1 MAASRR
7 KKLLIALGLIAV
19 LGAVL
24 GISVT
29 RGRTD
34 VPTVQ
39 VEKVTR
45 RPLLE
50 SKVTANGEIRPRNF
64 VNMTSEVPGRVLEIY
79 VKEGDWVKA
88 GTPLL
93 KIDPTQISSEAESSQ
108 ANLQAARAEV
118 QNAQVQVDAA
128 RNNVLNVQASLAA
141 ARYELE
147 RMKADLAFA
156 EEEFQRREQLLE
168 QGVISRA
175 EYDRAR
181 ASYRGAKALVEA
193 QQQRIQQ
200 LEAQLRDAQ
209 IRVRQAQ
216 AQLRSAQ
223 ARVAQIQANYRSA
236 LDRLAK
242 TVQKAPIDGVIA
254 NLPVRV
260 GQYVLASFSTTPLL
274 TIADMSEINV
284 EVQVDE
290 TDIAQ
295 VRVGQKARIR
305 VDALGDQMLEGVV
318 SEVGRA
324 ALIRGGGGQALPDLM
339 PAGQEAKDFKVVIK
353 LINLTPEVRDRLR
366 PGMSATATITTDM
379 RENVIAIPP
388 AALVERDP
396 EEVGQSASADGQKKR
411 LQGVFVVEGNRAVFR
426 PVEVGISGEME
437 VEIVSGLEEGTE
449 VIVGPYREL
458 RTLKPGAIVKK
469 EYVRGQ

>member
-1 MAASRR
+1 MASSR
-7 KKLLIALGLIAV
+7 KKKLMIALILLV
-19 LGAVL
+19 TLGAVV

-34 VPTVQ
+34 AVVVQ
-39 VEKVTR
+39 VERVTR

-50 SKVTANGEIRPRNF
+50 SKVTANGEVRPRNF
-64 VNMTSEVPGRVLEIY
+64 VNMTSEVPGRVIEIY

-141 ARYELE
+141 AKYELE
-147 RMKADLAFA
+147 RAKADLTFA
-156 EEEFQRREQLLE
+156 EEEFRRREQLLE

-181 ASYRGAKALVEA
+181 ASYRGAQALVEA
-193 QQQRIQQ
+193 QQQRVQQ

-223 ARVAQIQANYRSA
+223 ARVAQIQANYKSA

-242 TVQKAPIDGVIA
+242 TIQKAPIDGVVA

-290 TDIAQ
+290 TDIAR

-305 VDALGDQMLEGVV
+305 VDALGDQELEGVV

-324 ALIRGGGGQALPDLM
+324 ALVRGGQALPDLT
-339 PAGQEAKDFKVVIK
+339 PTGQEAKDFKVVIK
-353 LINLTPEVRDRLR
+353 LINLTPEAHDRLR

-379 RENVIAIPP
+379 RENVIAVPA
-388 AALVERDP
+388 AALVERDA
-396 EEVGQSASADGQKKR
+396 EEVGEPIASANGQKKR
-411 LQGVFVVEGNRAVFR
+411 LQGVFIVQDGRAIFR
-426 PVEVGISGEME
+426 PVETGISGEME
-437 VEIVSGLEEGTE
+437 IEIVSGLEEGME

-458 RTLKPGAIVKK
+458 RTLKHNAIVKK
-469 EYVRGQ
+469 EYVQSR

>member
-1 MAASRR
+1 MASSRK
-7 KKLLIALGLIAV
+7 KKLLIALILIV
-19 LGAVL
+19 TLGAVV

-34 VPTVQ
+34 VPVVQ

-45 RPLLE
+45 RPVLE
-50 SKVTANGEIRPRNF
+50 SKVTANGEVRPRNF
-64 VNMTSEVPGRVLEIY
+64 VNMTSEVPGRVIEIY

-141 ARYELE
+141 AKYELE
-147 RMKADLAFA
+147 RAKADLTFA
-156 EEEFQRREQLLE
+156 EEEFRRREQLLE

-181 ASYRGAKALVEA
+181 ASYRGAQALVEA
-193 QQQRIQQ
+193 QQQRVQQ

-216 AQLRSAQ
+216 AQLQSAR

-254 NLPVRV
+254 NLPVRI

-290 TDIAQ
+290 TDIAR
-295 VRVGQKARIR
+295 VRAGQKARIR
-305 VDALGDQMLEGVV
+305 VDALGDQELEGEV

-324 ALIRGGGGQALPDLM
+324 ALVRGGQALPELT
-339 PAGQEAKDFKVVIK
+339 PSGQEAKDFKVVIK
-353 LINLTPEVRDRLR
+353 LINLTPDIRDRLR

-379 RENVIAIPP
+379 RENVIAVPA
-388 AALVERDP
+388 AALVERDA
-396 EEVGQSASADGQKKR
+396 EEVGSQAVSADGQKKR
-411 LQGVFVVEGNRAVFR
+411 LQGVFIVQDHRAVFR
-426 PVEVGISGEME
+426 PVETGISGEME
-437 VEIVSGLEEGTE
+437 IEIVSGLEEGME

-458 RTLKPGAIVKK
+458 RTLKNNAIVKK
-469 EYVRGQ
+469 EYVQNR

>member
-1 MAASRR
+1 MASSRKR
-7 KKLLIALGLIAV
+7 KLGIALILV
-19 LGAVL
+19 VTLGAVV

-34 VPTVQ
+34 AIVVQ

-50 SKVTANGEIRPRNF
+50 SKVTANGEVRPRNF
-64 VNMTSEVPGRVLEIY
+64 VNMTSEVPGRVIEIY

-141 ARYELE
+141 AKYELE
-147 RMKADLAFA
+147 RAKADLTFA
-156 EEEFQRREQLLE
+156 EEEFRRREQLLE

-181 ASYRGAKALVEA
+181 ASYRGAQALVEA

-200 LEAQLRDAQ
+200 LEAQLRDAR

-216 AQLRSAQ
+216 AQLQSAQ
-223 ARVAQIQANYRSA
+223 ARVAQIQANYKSA

-242 TVQKAPIDGVIA
+242 TVQKAPIDGIIA

-290 TDIAQ
+290 TDIAR
-295 VRVGQKARIR
+295 VRTGQKARIR
-305 VDALGDQMLEGVV
+305 VDALGDQELEGVV

-324 ALIRGGGGQALPDLM
+324 ALIRGGQALPDLT
-339 PAGQEAKDFKVVIK
+339 PSGQEAKDFKVVIK
-353 LINLTPEVRDRLR
+353 LINVTPEVRDRLR
-366 PGMSATATITTDM
+366 PGMSATATITTDT
-379 RENVIAIPP
+379 RENVIAVPP
-388 AALVERDP
+388 AALVERDA
-396 EEVGQSASADGQKKR
+396 EEVGETAASVSGQKKR
-411 LQGVFVVEGNRAVFR
+411 IPGVFIVQDNRAVFR
-426 PVEVGISGEME
+426 PVETGIPGEME
-437 VEIVSGLEEGTE
+437 IEIVSGLEEGME

-458 RTLKPGAIVKK
+458 RTLKPNTLVKK
-469 EYVRGQ
+469 EYVSIR

>member
-1 MAASRR
+1 MASSRK
-7 KKLLIALGLIAV
+7 KKLLIALILIMT
-19 LGAVL
+19 LGAIV

-34 VPTVQ
+34 VPVVQ

-50 SKVTANGEIRPRNF
+50 SKVTANGEVRPRNF
-64 VNMTSEVPGRVLEIY
+64 VNMTSEVPGRVIEIY

-141 ARYELE
+141 AKYELE
-147 RMKADLAFA
+147 RAKADLSFA
-156 EEEFQRREQLLE
+156 EEEFRRREQLLE

-181 ASYRGAKALVEA
+181 ASYRGAQALVEA
-193 QQQRIQQ
+193 QQQRVQQ

-216 AQLRSAQ
+216 AQLQSAR
-223 ARVAQIQANYRSA
+223 ARVAQIQANYKSA

-254 NLPVRV
+254 NLPVRI

-290 TDIAQ
+290 TDITR
-295 VRVGQKARIR
+295 VRVGQRARIR
-305 VDALGDQMLEGVV
+305 VDALGDQALGGVV

-324 ALIRGGGGQALPDLM
+324 ALIRGGQALPELT
-339 PAGQEAKDFKVVIK
+339 PSGQEAKDFKVVIR
-353 LINLTPEVRDRLR
+353 LVDLTPEVRDRLR
-366 PGMSATATITTDM
+366 PGMSATATITTDT
-379 RENVIAIPP
+379 RENVIAVPP
-388 AALVERDP
+388 AAIVERDA
-396 EEVGQSASADGQKKR
+396 EEVGSPTASANGQKKR
-411 LQGVFVVEGNRAVFR
+411 LQGVFIIQDNRAIFR
-426 PVEVGISGEME
+426 PVETGISGEME
-437 VEIVSGLEEGTE
+437 IEIVSGLEEGME

-458 RTLKPGAIVKK
+458 RLLKHNALVKK
-469 EYVRGQ
+469 EYVQGQ

>member
-1 MAASRR
+1 MASSRKR
-7 KKLLIALGLIAV
+7 KLIIALILIV
-19 LGAVL
+19 TLGAVV

-34 VPTVQ
+34 AVVVQ

-50 SKVTANGEIRPRNF
+50 SKVTANGEVRPRNF
-64 VNMTSEVPGRVLEIY
+64 VNMTSEVPGRVIEIY

-147 RMKADLAFA
+147 RAKADLTFA
-156 EEEFQRREQLLE
+156 EEEFRRREQLLE

-181 ASYRGAKALVEA
+181 ASYRGAQALVEA
-193 QQQRIQQ
+193 QQQRVQQ

-223 ARVAQIQANYRSA
+223 ARVAQIQANYKSA

-242 TVQKAPIDGVIA
+242 TIQKAPIDGVVA

-290 TDIAQ
+290 TDIAR

-305 VDALGDQMLEGVV
+305 VDALGDQELEGVV

-324 ALIRGGGGQALPDLM
+324 ALVRGGQALPDLT
-339 PAGQEAKDFKVVIK
+339 PTGQEAKDFKVVIK
-353 LINLTPEVRDRLR
+353 LINLTPEAHDRLR
-366 PGMSATATITTDM
+366 PGMSATATITTDT
-379 RENVIAIPP
+379 RENVIAVPA
-388 AALVERDP
+388 AALVERDA
-396 EEVGQSASADGQKKR
+396 EEVGESIASANGQKKR
-411 LQGVFVVEGNRAVFR
+411 LQGVFIVQDGRALFR
-426 PVEVGISGEME
+426 PVETGISGEME
-437 VEIVSGLEEGTE
+437 IEIVSGLEEGMD

-458 RTLKPGAIVKK
+458 RTLKHNAIVKK
-469 EYVRGQ
+469 EYVQSR

>member
-1 MAASRR
+1 MASRKR
-7 KKLLIALGLIAV
+7 KLLIALILIV
-19 LGAVL
+19 TLGAVV

-34 VPTVQ
+34 VPVVQ

-45 RPLLE
+45 RPVLE
-50 SKVTANGEIRPRNF
+50 SKVTANGEVRPRNF
-64 VNMTSEVPGRVLEIY
+64 VNMTSEVPGRVIEIY

-141 ARYELE
+141 AKYELE
-147 RMKADLAFA
+147 RARADLTFA
-156 EEEFQRREQLLE
+156 EEEFRRREQLLE

-181 ASYRGAKALVEA
+181 ASYRGAQALVEA
-193 QQQRIQQ
+193 QQQRVQQ

-216 AQLRSAQ
+216 AQLQSAR
-223 ARVAQIQANYRSA
+223 ARVAQIQANYKSA

-254 NLPVRV
+254 NLPVRI

-290 TDIAQ
+290 TDIAR
-295 VRVGQKARIR
+295 VRVGQRARIR
-305 VDALGDQMLEGVV
+305 VDALGDQELQGVV

-324 ALIRGGGGQALPDLM
+324 ALVRGGQALPELT
-339 PAGQEAKDFKVVIK
+339 PSGQEAKDFKVVIR
-353 LINLTPEVRDRLR
+353 LVDLTPEIRDRLR
-366 PGMSATATITTDM
+366 PGMSATATITTDT
-379 RENVIAIPP
+379 RENVIAVPP
-388 AALVERDP
+388 AALVERDA
-396 EEVGQSASADGQKKR
+396 EEVGAQAASANGQRKR
-411 LQGVFVVEGNRAVFR
+411 LQGVFIVRDNRAIFR
-426 PVEVGISGEME
+426 PVETGISGEME
-437 VEIVSGLEEGTE
+437 IEIVSGLEEGME
-449 VIVGPYREL
+449 VVVGPYREL
-458 RTLKPGAIVKK
+458 RTLKHNTLVKK
-469 EYVRGQ
+469 EYVQSR

>member
-1 MAASRR
+1 MASSR
-7 KKLLIALGLIAV
+7 KKKLMIALILLV
-19 LGAVL
+19 TLGAVV

-34 VPTVQ
+34 AVVVQ
-39 VEKVTR
+39 VERVTR

-50 SKVTANGEIRPRNF
+50 SKVTANGEVRPRNF
-64 VNMTSEVPGRVLEIY
+64 VNMTSEVPGRVIEIY

-141 ARYELE
+141 AKYELE
-147 RMKADLAFA
+147 RAKADLAFA
-156 EEEFQRREQLLE
+156 EEEFRRREQLLE

-181 ASYRGAKALVEA
+181 ASYRGAQALVEA
-193 QQQRIQQ
+193 QQQRVQQ

-223 ARVAQIQANYRSA
+223 ARVAQIQANYKSA

-242 TVQKAPIDGVIA
+242 TIQKAPIDGVVA

-290 TDIAQ
+290 TDIAR

-305 VDALGDQMLEGVV
+305 VDALGDQELEGVV

-324 ALIRGGGGQALPDLM
+324 ALVRGGQALPDLT
-339 PAGQEAKDFKVVIK
+339 PTGQEAKDFKVVIK
-353 LINLTPEVRDRLR
+353 LINLTPEAHDRLR

-379 RENVIAIPP
+379 RENVIAVPA
-388 AALVERDP
+388 AALVERDA
-396 EEVGQSASADGQKKR
+396 EEVGEPIASANGQKKR
-411 LQGVFVVEGNRAVFR
+411 LQGVFIVQDGRAIFR
-426 PVEVGISGEME
+426 PVETGISGEME
-437 VEIVSGLEEGTE
+437 IEIVSGLEEGME

-458 RTLKPGAIVKK
+458 RTLKHNAIVKK
-469 EYVRGQ
+469 EYVQSR

>member
-1 MAASRR
+1 MASSR
-7 KKLLIALGLIAV
+7 KKKLMIALILLV
-19 LGAVL
+19 TLGAVV

-29 RGRTD
+29 RGRTAA
-34 VPTVQ
+34 VVVQ
-39 VEKVTR
+39 VERVTR

-50 SKVTANGEIRPRNF
+50 SKVTANGEVRPRNF
-64 VNMTSEVPGRVLEIY
+64 VNMTSEVPGRVIEIY

-141 ARYELE
+141 AKYELE
-147 RMKADLAFA
+147 RAKADLAFA
-156 EEEFQRREQLLE
+156 EEEFRRREQLLE

-181 ASYRGAKALVEA
+181 ASYRGAQALVEA
-193 QQQRIQQ
+193 QQQRVQQ

-223 ARVAQIQANYRSA
+223 ARVAQIQANYKSA

-242 TVQKAPIDGVIA
+242 TIQKAPIDGVVA

-290 TDIAQ
+290 TDIAR

-305 VDALGDQMLEGVV
+305 VDALGDQELEGVV

-324 ALIRGGGGQALPDLM
+324 ALVRGGQALPDLT
-339 PAGQEAKDFKVVIK
+339 PTGQEAKDFKVVIK
-353 LINLTPEVRDRLR
+353 LINLTPEAHDRLR

-379 RENVIAIPP
+379 RENVIAVPA
-388 AALVERDP
+388 AALVERDA
-396 EEVGQSASADGQKKR
+396 EEVGEPIASANGQKKR
-411 LQGVFVVEGNRAVFR
+411 LQGVFIVQDGRAIFR
-426 PVEVGISGEME
+426 PVETGISGEME
-437 VEIVSGLEEGTE
+437 IEIVSGLEEGME

-458 RTLKPGAIVKK
+458 RTLKHNAIVKK
-469 EYVRGQ
+469 EYVQSR

>member
-1 MAASRR
+1 MASSR
-7 KKLLIALGLIAV
+7 KKKLVIALVLIV
-19 LGAVL
+19 TLGAVV

-34 VPTVQ
+34 VPVVQ

-64 VNMTSEVPGRVLEIY
+64 VNMTSEVPGRVIEIY

-141 ARYELE
+141 AKYELE
-147 RMKADLAFA
+147 RAKADLTFA
-156 EEEFQRREQLLE
+156 EEEFRRREQLLE

-181 ASYRGAKALVEA
+181 ASYRGAQALVEA
-193 QQQRIQQ
+193 QQQRVQQ

-216 AQLRSAQ
+216 AQLQSAR
-223 ARVAQIQANYRSA
+223 ARVAQIQANYKSA

-254 NLPVRV
+254 NLPVRI

-290 TDIAQ
+290 TDIAR

-305 VDALGDQMLEGVV
+305 VDALGDQELEGEV

-324 ALIRGGGGQALPDLM
+324 ALVRGGQALPELT
-339 PAGQEAKDFKVVIK
+339 PSGQEAKDFKVVIK
-353 LINLTPEVRDRLR
+353 LIRLTPEVRDRLR

-379 RENVIAIPP
+379 RENVIAVPA
-388 AALVERDP
+388 AALVERDAT
-396 EEVGQSASADGQKKR
+396 EVGDQAAADGQKKR
-411 LQGVFVVEGNRAVFR
+411 IQGVFIVQDNRALFR
-426 PVEVGISGEME
+426 PVETGISGEME
-437 VEIVSGLEEGTE
+437 IEIVSGLEEGME

-458 RTLKPGAIVKK
+458 RTLKPNAIVKK
-469 EYVRGQ
+469 AYVQSR

>member
-1 MAASRR
+1 MASSRK
-7 KKLLIALGLIAV
+7 KKLLTALILIV
-19 LGAVL
+19 TLGAVV

-34 VPTVQ
+34 VPVVQ

-50 SKVTANGEIRPRNF
+50 SKVTANGEVRPRNF
-64 VNMTSEVPGRVLEIY
+64 VNMTSEVPGRVIEIY

-141 ARYELE
+141 AKYELE
-147 RMKADLAFA
+147 RTKADLVFA
-156 EEEFQRREQLLE
+156 EEEFRRREQLLE

-181 ASYRGAKALVEA
+181 ASYRGAQALVEA
-193 QQQRIQQ
+193 QQQRVQQ

-216 AQLRSAQ
+216 AQLQSAR
-223 ARVAQIQANYRSA
+223 ARVAQIQANYKSA

-254 NLPVRV
+254 NLPVRI

-290 TDIAQ
+290 TDIAR

-305 VDALGDQMLEGVV
+305 VDALGDQVLEGVV

-324 ALIRGGGGQALPDLM
+324 ALIRGGQALPELT
-339 PAGQEAKDFKVVIK
+339 PSGQEAKDFKVVIR
-353 LINLTPEVRDRLR
+353 LVDLTPEVRDRLR

-379 RENVIAIPP
+379 RENVIAVPP
-388 AALVERDP
+388 AALVERDA
-396 EEVGQSASADGQKKR
+396 EEVGAQVDSANGQKKR
-411 LQGVFVVEGNRAVFR
+411 LQGVFIVQDNRAIFR
-426 PVEVGISGEME
+426 PVETGISGEME
-437 VEIVSGLEEGTE
+437 IEIVSGLEEGME

-458 RTLKPGAIVKK
+458 RTLKHNALVKK
-469 EYVRGQ
+469 EYVQSR

>member
-1 MAASRR
+1 MASSR
-7 KKLLIALGLIAV
+7 KKKLVIALILV
-19 LGAVL
+19 VTLGAVV

-34 VPTVQ
+34 AVVVQ
-39 VEKVTR
+39 VERVTR

-50 SKVTANGEIRPRNF
+50 SKVTANGEVRPRNF
-64 VNMTSEVPGRVLEIY
+64 VNMTSEVPGRVIEIY

-141 ARYELE
+141 AKYELE
-147 RMKADLAFA
+147 RAKADLTFA
-156 EEEFQRREQLLE
+156 EEEFRRREQLLE

-181 ASYRGAKALVEA
+181 ASYRGAQALVEA
-193 QQQRIQQ
+193 QQQRVQQ

-223 ARVAQIQANYRSA
+223 ARVAQIQANYKSA

-242 TVQKAPIDGVIA
+242 TIQKAPIDGVVA

-290 TDIAQ
+290 TDIAR

-305 VDALGDQMLEGVV
+305 VDALGDQELEGVV

-324 ALIRGGGGQALPDLM
+324 ALVRGGQALPDLT
-339 PAGQEAKDFKVVIK
+339 PTGQEAKDFKVVIK
-353 LINLTPEVRDRLR
+353 LINLTPEAHDRLR

-379 RENVIAIPP
+379 RENVIAVPA
-388 AALVERDP
+388 AALVERDA
-396 EEVGQSASADGQKKR
+396 EEVGEPIASANGQKKR
-411 LQGVFVVEGNRAVFR
+411 LQGVFIVQDGRAIFR
-426 PVEVGISGEME
+426 PVETGISGEME
-437 VEIVSGLEEGTE
+437 IEIVSGLEEGME

-458 RTLKPGAIVKK
+458 RTLKHNAIVKK
-469 EYVRGQ
+469 EYVQSR

>member
-1 MAASRR
+1 MASSR
-7 KKLLIALGLIAV
+7 KKKLVIALILMAT
-19 LGAVL
+19 LGAVV

-34 VPTVQ
+34 VPVVQ

-50 SKVTANGEIRPRNF
+50 SKVTANGEVRPRNF
-64 VNMTSEVPGRVLEIY
+64 VNMTSEVPGRVIEIY

-93 KIDPTQISSEAESSQ
+93 RIDPTQISSEAEGSQ

-141 ARYELE
+141 AKYELE
-147 RMKADLAFA
+147 RTKADLAFA
-156 EEEFQRREQLLE
+156 EEEFRRREQLLE

-181 ASYRGAKALVEA
+181 ASYRGAQALVEA
-193 QQQRIQQ
+193 QQQRVQQ

-216 AQLRSAQ
+216 AQLQSAR
-223 ARVAQIQANYRSA
+223 ARVAQIQANYKSA

-290 TDIAQ
+290 TDIAR

-305 VDALGDQMLEGVV
+305 VDALGDQELQGEV

-324 ALIRGGGGQALPDLM
+324 ALVRGGQALPELT
-339 PAGQEAKDFKVVIK
+339 PSGQEAKDFKVVIK
-353 LINLTPEVRDRLR
+353 LINLTPDVRDRLR
-366 PGMSATATITTDM
+366 PGMSATATITTDA
-379 RENVIAIPP
+379 RENVIAVPP
-388 AALVERDP
+388 AALVERDAS
-396 EEVGQSASADGQKKR
+396 EVGDSSNGQKKR
-411 LQGVFVVEGNRAVFR
+411 LQGVFIVQDNRAVFR
-426 PVEVGISGEME
+426 PVETGISGEME
-437 VEIVSGLEEGTE
+437 IEIVSGLDEGME

-458 RTLKPGAIVKK
+458 RTLKHNSIVKK
-469 EYVRGQ
+469 EYVPSR

>member
-1 MAASRR
+1 MASSR
-7 KKLLIALGLIAV
+7 KKKLMIALILLV
-19 LGAVL
+19 TLGAVV

-34 VPTVQ
+34 AVVVQ
-39 VEKVTR
+39 VERVTR

-64 VNMTSEVPGRVLEIY
+64 VNMTSEVPGRVIEIY

-147 RMKADLAFA
+147 RAKADLTFA
-156 EEEFQRREQLLE
+156 EEEFRRREQLLE

-181 ASYRGAKALVEA
+181 ASYRGAQALVEA
-193 QQQRIQQ
+193 QQQRVQQ

-223 ARVAQIQANYRSA
+223 ARVAQIQANYKSA

-242 TVQKAPIDGVIA
+242 TIQKAPIDGVVA

-290 TDIAQ
+290 TDIAR

-305 VDALGDQMLEGVV
+305 VDALGDQELEGVV

-324 ALIRGGGGQALPDLM
+324 ALVRGGQALPDLT
-339 PAGQEAKDFKVVIK
+339 PTGQEAKDFKVVIK
-353 LINLTPEVRDRLR
+353 LINLTPEAHDRLR

-379 RENVIAIPP
+379 RENVIAVPA
-388 AALVERDP
+388 AALVERDA
-396 EEVGQSASADGQKKR
+396 EEVGEPIASANGQKKR
-411 LQGVFVVEGNRAVFR
+411 LQGVFIVQDGRAIFR
-426 PVEVGISGEME
+426 PVETGISGEME
-437 VEIVSGLEEGTE
+437 IEIVSGLEEGME

-458 RTLKPGAIVKK
+458 RTLKHNAIVKK
-469 EYVRGQ
+469 EYVQSR

>member
-1 MAASRR
+1 MASSRKR
-7 KKLLIALGLIAV
+7 KLGIALILV
-19 LGAVL
+19 VLLGAVV

-34 VPTVQ
+34 AIVVQ

-50 SKVTANGEIRPRNF
+50 SKVTANGEVRPRNF
-64 VNMTSEVPGRVLEIY
+64 VNMTSEVPGRVIEIY

-128 RNNVLNVQASLAA
+128 RNHVLNVQASLAA
-141 ARYELE
+141 AKYELE
-147 RMKADLAFA
+147 RAKADLTFA
-156 EEEFQRREQLLE
+156 EEEFRRREQLLE

-181 ASYRGAKALVEA
+181 ASYRGAQALVEA
-193 QQQRIQQ
+193 QQQRVQQ
-200 LEAQLRDAQ
+200 LEAQLRDAR

-216 AQLRSAQ
+216 AQLQSAQ
-223 ARVAQIQANYRSA
+223 ARVAQIHANYKSA

-242 TVQKAPIDGVIA
+242 TVQKAPIDGIIA

-290 TDIAQ
+290 TDIAR
-295 VRVGQKARIR
+295 VRAGQKARIR
-305 VDALGDQMLEGVV
+305 VDALGDQELEGVV

-324 ALIRGGGGQALPDLM
+324 ALIRGGQALPDLT
-339 PAGQEAKDFKVVIK
+339 PSGQEAKDFKVVIK
-353 LINLTPEVRDRLR
+353 LINVTPEIRDRLR
-366 PGMSATATITTDM
+366 PGMSATATITTDT
-379 RENVIAIPP
+379 RENVIAVPP
-388 AALVERDP
+388 AALVERDA
-396 EEVGQSASADGQKKR
+396 EEVGEAAASVNGQKKR
-411 LQGVFVVEGNRAVFR
+411 IQGVFIVQNNRAVFR
-426 PVEVGISGEME
+426 PVETGIPGEME
-437 VEIVSGLEEGTE
+437 IEIVSGLEEGME

-458 RTLKPGAIVKK
+458 RTLKPNALVKK
-469 EYVRGQ
+469 GYVSSR